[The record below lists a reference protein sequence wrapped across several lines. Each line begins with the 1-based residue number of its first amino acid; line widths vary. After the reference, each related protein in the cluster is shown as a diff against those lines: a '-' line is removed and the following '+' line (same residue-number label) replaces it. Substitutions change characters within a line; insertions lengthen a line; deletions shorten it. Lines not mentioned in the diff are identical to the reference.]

1 MYSLIIVEDDDNI
14 RNGLVH
20 LFPWEN
26 CGFYIAGDFSNG
38 SQAWRFLE
46 ENPQINAVMTDIRMS
61 VMDGLEL
68 AQRIYEQLPQIAVFF
83 ISGFQDFEYAQR
95 AIRYNVKDFFVKPV
109 RHQDLMLSFL
119 KLKEELDRQNFPSQT
134 PALENQ
140 YYEQIIR
147 MVKIYVAEH
156 LRNATLEEA
165 AVKAHLSSSYLS
177 RLFKTECHIS
187 FSEYV
192 LQKRMEHA
200 CLLLNNPRN
209 KIYEISDAIG
219 YDNPKNFSRAFKNY
233 YNLSPKEFREKRG

>member
-68 AQRIYEQLPQIAVFF
+68 AHRIYEQLPKIAVFF
-83 ISGFQDFEYAQR
+83 LSGFQDFEYAQQ

-147 MVKIYVAEH
+147 MVKIYVTEH

>member
-68 AQRIYEQLPQIAVFF
+68 AHRIYEQLPKIAVFF
-83 ISGFQDFEYAQR
+83 LSGFQDFEYAQQ

-134 PALENQ
+134 PALETSITN
-140 YYEQIIR
+140 R
-147 MVKIYVAEH
+147 
-156 LRNATLEEA
+156 
-165 AVKAHLSSSYLS
+165 LS
-177 RLFKTECHIS
+177 
-187 FSEYV
+187 
-192 LQKRMEHA
+192 A
-200 CLLLNNPRN
+200 W
-209 KIYEISDAIG
+209 
-219 YDNPKNFSRAFKNY
+219 
-233 YNLSPKEFREKRG
+233 

>member
-1 MYSLIIVEDDDNI
+1 
-14 RNGLVH
+14 
-20 LFPWEN
+20 
-26 CGFYIAGDFSNG
+26 
-38 SQAWRFLE
+38 
-46 ENPQINAVMTDIRMS
+46 
-61 VMDGLEL
+61 
-68 AQRIYEQLPQIAVFF
+68 
-83 ISGFQDFEYAQR
+83 
-95 AIRYNVKDFFVKPV
+95 
-109 RHQDLMLSFL
+109 MLSFL